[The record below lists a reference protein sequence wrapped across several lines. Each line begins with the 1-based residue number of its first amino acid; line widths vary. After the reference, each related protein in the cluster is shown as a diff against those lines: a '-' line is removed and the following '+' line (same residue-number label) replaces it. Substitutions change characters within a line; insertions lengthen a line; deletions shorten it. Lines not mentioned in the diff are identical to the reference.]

1 VEDAL
6 TKQTKLVTAVLVAAL
21 LGAGLFVLGRVSAPA
36 AAPRSGPQPGD
47 YFDGLRVGEA
57 QGRRDGRA
65 LQEGVELP
73 RGERDVARHAFD
85 AGYVAGM
92 NDAFAGYDGGWA
104 LHVPWIIT
112 VEGGSGQVVYRIRDR
127 EQVRAGI
134 DYYLC
139 ADGHTV
145 CQQPRR

>member
-1 VEDAL
+1 MTRSAKV
-6 TKQTKLVTAVLVAAL
+6 VAAVVVGML
-21 LGAGLFVLGRVSAPA
+21 VVGAMFVIGRLTAPSASP
-36 AAPRSGPQPGD
+36 PSVPQIGD
-47 YFDGLRVGEA
+47 YFDGLRAGEA
-57 QGRRDGRA
+57 QGRQDGRA

-73 RGERDVARHAFD
+73 RGQRDVARHAFG

-112 VEGGSGQVVYRIRDR
+112 LDGGAGQVVYRIHGR
-127 EQVRAGI
+127 EQLEPGV

-139 ADGHTV
+139 SDGHSV
-145 CQQPRR
+145 CQERHR